1 MHRLQCMGMR
11 QVAPERAYDEWDDL
25 DLPDVEPMGA
35 LPLTAQ
41 LWPPLRLQAYLEV
54 SH

>member
-1 MHRLQCMGMR
+1 MKSTNDQETTLN
-11 QVAPERAYDEWDDL
+11 
-25 DLPDVEPMGA
+25 LPDVELMGA

-54 SH
+54 SQSLALPLYD